1 MQIKV
6 NLTIAVGLGNY
17 LISMGLTALALL
29 VNIVGISIHLLVAAA
44 TSCTSKIRCTVQI
57 NPTGV
62 LGLK

>member
-1 MQIKV
+1 MQIRV

-44 TSCTSKIRCTVQI
+44 TSCTSKFR
-57 NPTGV
+57 
-62 LGLK
+62 